1 MSLSGSPANGGPLN
15 GASSLTWLGEAS
27 CIILEHSIASA
38 VCSLGETPPGPT
50 PSRIDWKPRPPKGGL
65 PLYRARPLSP
75 ERTPPRGFFFDP
87 RQGGVYAS
95 CAWFPRPR
103 QLSAPRWP
111 STAHRTRKP
120 CHDPGGASCCRW
132 ITVPDNEAAMYGERM
147 QLPAPG
153 CYRFSAWSRTDQ
165 AHASS
170 NEEALSG
177 PLAGLL
183 LLGLR
188 SSAIVCLRPLH
199 GIA

>member
-1 MSLSGSPANGGPLN
+1 MLPAPGSPKPGVYVPQSPANGGPLN

-87 RQGGVYAS
+87 RQGGCMLPALGS
-95 CAWFPRPR
+95 PDPGNSRPR
-103 QLSAPRWP
+103 DGRAQRIERGSPVTTLA
-111 STAHRTRKP
+111 
-120 CHDPGGASCCRW
+120 GLLVGRW

-153 CYRFSAWSRTDQ
+153 CYRF
-165 AHASS
+165 
-170 NEEALSG
+170 
-177 PLAGLL
+177 
-183 LLGLR
+183 
-188 SSAIVCLRPLH
+188 
-199 GIA
+199 

>member
-38 VCSLGETPPGPT
+38 VCSLGETPPDPT

-87 RQGGVYAS
+87 RQGGCMLPALGS
-95 CAWFPRPR
+95 PDPGNSRPR
-103 QLSAPRWP
+103 DGRAQRIERGSPVTTLAGLLVADGSQSP
-111 STAHRTRKP
+111 TMK
-120 CHDPGGASCCRW
+120 
-132 ITVPDNEAAMYGERM
+132 AAMYGERM

-165 AHASS
+165 ALLHASS

-188 SSAIVCLRPLH
+188 SSSALTIS
-199 GIA
+199 

>member
-87 RQGGVYAS
+87 RQGGCMLPALGS
-95 CAWFPRPR
+95 PDPGNSRPR
-103 QLSAPRWP
+103 DGRAQRIERGSPVTTLAGLLVADGSQSPTMKRLCTGSGCNCPRLGAIVLVP
-111 STAHRTRKP
+111 GPALTRRFFMHHPTRKP
-120 CHDPGGASCCRW
+120 CQVHWQGFFCWGSDR
-132 ITVPDNEAAMYGERM
+132 V
-147 QLPAPG
+147 
-153 CYRFSAWSRTDQ
+153 
-165 AHASS
+165 
-170 NEEALSG
+170 
-177 PLAGLL
+177 LL
-183 LLGLR
+183 F
-188 SSAIVCLRPLH
+188 V
-199 GIA
+199 